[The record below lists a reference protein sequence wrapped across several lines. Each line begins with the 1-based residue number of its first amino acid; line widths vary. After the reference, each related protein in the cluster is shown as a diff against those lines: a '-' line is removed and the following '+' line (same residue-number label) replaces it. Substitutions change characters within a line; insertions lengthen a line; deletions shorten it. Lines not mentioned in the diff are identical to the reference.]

1 MSEHFSESLLRG
13 AKSGNLEQVKQ
24 SWIQAEDK
32 YERDFLGHNAL
43 TLAIIH
49 DHFDIFKYLVDTGF
63 VLDLVNDV
71 YSNFIMLCGTTKTR
85 YLSEHRGD
93 DSFLGATALICA
105 VKKRNFDMVRYL
117 VEKGASVN
125 LVDKEGY
132 GALYYAIRKRC
143 DKEMIEYLIREGS
156 EVEVT
161 CEQVDEYAEFHQD
174 FTSYWSELRRE
185 LEI

>member
-1 MSEHFSESLLRG
+1 MPAMF
-13 AKSGNLEQVKQ
+13 
-24 SWIQAEDK
+24 
-32 YERDFLGHNAL
+32 
-43 TLAIIH
+43 
-49 DHFDIFKYLVDTGF
+49 
-63 VLDLVNDV
+63 
-71 YSNFIMLCGTTKTR
+71 
-85 YLSEHRGD
+85 
-93 DSFLGATALICA
+93 SFLGGTALICA
-105 VKKRNFDMVRYL
+105 AKKRNFDMVRYL
-117 VEKGASVN
+117 VEKGACVN